1 MLREDHAFDGCVK
14 KKCVRVHGLVQYRM
28 IGLFLTQETTAE
40 LESRSVA
47 MVGEKIVEIDKGTSA
62 TMY

>member
-1 MLREDHAFDGCVK
+1 
-14 KKCVRVHGLVQYRM
+14 
-28 IGLFLTQETTAE
+28 LFLTQETTAE